1 MSQYYN
7 TYFITAT
14 SAPVESY
21 FSDLKRELTKALTPD
36 RFVASHI
43 KSIEGF
49 MKICRSNQI
58 QNMNTITPPSI
69 GSPKQ
74 KVEKNDDC
82 KLNTNV
88 LTCIDDVVSDS
99 YTYGSSSALSES
111 DDNAQYENWKNL
123 ADKPFHDD
131 TKKTKT
137 KRWIKYKES
146 CQDIK
151 RLLNKSGLRSTTQPL
166 IINGNLCKPVKI
178 NKNKVI
184 IYNTCPFDALLACV
198 VVGYIEFNQY
208 RECVNEVAKSYSFF
222 NVCKEVANYRATDS
236 IYEERGKILWEIF
249 QQKNVIVDNIQS
261 LHTECNVTY
270 LSEKLLKIM
279 PSVSEKHVCDSCNV
293 TKSFNNVLVILE
305 I

>member
-1 MSQYYN
+1 M
-7 TYFITAT
+7 
-14 SAPVESY
+14 
-21 FSDLKRELTKALTPD
+21 
-36 RFVASHI
+36 
-43 KSIEGF
+43 
-49 MKICRSNQI
+49 
-58 QNMNTITPPSI
+58 
-69 GSPKQ
+69 
-74 KVEKNDDC
+74 
-82 KLNTNV
+82 
-88 LTCIDDVVSDS
+88 
-99 YTYGSSSALSES
+99 
-111 DDNAQYENWKNL
+111 

-137 KRWIKYKES
+137 KRWTKYKES

-208 RECVNEVAKSYSFF
+208 RECVNEVAKSNSFI

-270 LSEKLLKIM
+270 LFEKLLKIM
-279 PSVSEKHVCDSCNV
+279 PSVFEKHVCDSCNV

-305 I
+305 MEDRNNIKTHGFKKLQDAMKNYSNTKFDTCRTCKERKIIYKDFNDHLRIETDWFQSFQSKFYTGVPVSDIPTKLLLADKRYYIYLFIIKYK